1 MAEVEF
7 FSYETAAFVI
17 LGISVVVHVA
27 LVSVTIGTSLI
38 TAIYRYLAYKRNDLQ
53 LEAFARKAFRLLAV
67 TELFSGVWGTIIT
80 VVLAGFF
87 PTLFARFVGALLVP
101 IVIALIGIMIRLS
114 SIAIFWY
121 TWGRINPSTHTYI
134 GFIVAITGFMIPF
147 GFRAL
152 FSEITVP
159 TVLVDGGSPFGAYAS
174 TMFWNLYLHTALA
187 VISVGAFML
196 VSVFAVDKDI
206 NGMKIA
212 MPFAFYPLMLQFI
225 AGPLYYAQIHF
236 NAKHMFESMTGGPFT
251 PVLVIKVLLAFS
263 LLFAAVVVNRSLKAG
278 QIHPYAKYLGFW
290 AIATAIFGEILNS
303 GSRYPYMVV
312 EGSEGINLTQY
323 FNYYISIAQVFPAV
337 AVILLF
343 LVTSIVIFTFAAYYA
358 MIKRYVV

>member
-1 MAEVEF
+1 MADVELL
-7 FSYETAAFVI
+7 SYETAAFVI
-17 LGISVVVHVA
+17 LGISVIVHVG
-27 LVSVTIGTSLI
+27 LVSVTIGTSLVS
-38 TAIYRYLAYKRNDLQ
+38 AIYRYLAYKRNDLQ

-67 TELFSGVWGTIIT
+67 TELFSGVWGTVIT

-87 PTLFARFVGALLVP
+87 PGLFAKFVGALLVP
-101 IVIALIGIMIRLS
+101 IVIALIGIMVRLS
-114 SIAIFWY
+114 TIVIFWY
-121 TWGRINPSTHTYI
+121 TWGRISAQLHSYI
-134 GFIVAITGFMIPF
+134 GFLVAITGFMIPF

-159 TVLVDGGSPFGAYAS
+159 VALDGGSSPFAAYAS
-174 TMFWNLYLHTALA
+174 PLFWNLYLHTALA

-196 VSVFAVDKDI
+196 VSIFAVGNDV

-212 MPFAFYPLMLQFI
+212 MPYAFYPLMLQFL
-225 AGPLYYAQIHF
+225 AGPLYYAQLHF
-236 NAKHMFESMTGGPFT
+236 SAEHMFKSMTGGPFT
-251 PVLVIKVLLAFS
+251 PVLALKVLLAFS
-263 LLFAAVVVNRSLKAG
+263 LLYAAYLVNRSLKAG

-312 EGSEGINLTQY
+312 EGAQGTSLTAY

-337 AVILLF
+337 IVIVLF
-343 LVTSIVIFTFAAYYA
+343 LVASIVVFTFAAYYA
-358 MIKRYVV
+358 LIKRYVV